1 MSWASALTEDGVG
14 GSPTPDFRQC
24 RGMRADGSIEAADPD
39 GAGGPKDRQ
48 RWGEEPVHRHGWWRA
63 LLVLA
68 CVLLIALLSGGQGSF
83 LQILLVVPAYLIG
96 RRWAAVQP
104 VLLGFG
110 LGIVGQLVIW
120 FLGEPADYLSQW

>member
-14 GSPTPDFRQC
+14 GSPTPDFRHC
-24 RGMRADGSIEAADPD
+24 RGMRAVGSLEAAHPD
-39 GAGGPKDRQ
+39 G
-48 RWGEEPVHRHGWWRA
+48 GEEPMHRRGWRQA
-63 LLVLA
+63 LLVLG
-68 CVLLIALLSGGQGSF
+68 CVLLIALLAGGQGSF
-83 LQILLVVPAYLIG
+83 LQILLVVAAYLIG

-120 FLGEPADYLSQW
+120 FLGEPADYLSQWFTSVLSDFV